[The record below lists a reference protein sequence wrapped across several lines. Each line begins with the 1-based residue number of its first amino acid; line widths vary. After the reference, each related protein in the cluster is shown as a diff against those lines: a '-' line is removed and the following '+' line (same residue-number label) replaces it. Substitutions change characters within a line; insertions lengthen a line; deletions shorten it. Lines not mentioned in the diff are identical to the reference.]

1 MLQVLE
7 GLSLTPDQFVDLCI
21 LCGCDYCGT
30 IKGMLPFSSSG
41 LHHQGILDLNPAS
54 RLTIWVARR
63 HWRSDSPEAYSK
75 A

>member
-30 IKGMLPFSSSG
+30 IKGMLFCSSSG
-41 LHHQGILDLNPAS
+41 LHCQGMTGPNPKA
-54 RLTIWVARR
+54 RLRLWGCMQALEELQ
-63 HWRSDSPEAYSK
+63 P
-75 A
+75 